1 MQSSRDFSGRR
12 AALKMISATAALGP
26 FVHTTARAADPLFVN
41 TWGGDWDKA
50 AIAHL
55 FTPYIK
61 ATGVEIR
68 TVSPVSYAKLAAQ
81 ARTGQYEFDVTTL
94 GGSELVRAQEAGLIE
109 PVDTSIVNMAALAPG
124 QHFLNGV
131 ASHAFATVV
140 AYRKDKYPNGGPQSW
155 KDFWNTTKYPGA
167 RSMQRYAARVLPLA
181 LLADGVPADKLYP
194 LDLDRGFASLDKIKK
209 DIRVWW
215 TQGQQSQQLLRDGE
229 VDAIAIWTGRVVDL
243 QRQNVPVELVW
254 NQAQIDRAYWVV
266 AKGTPRAKQ
275 AWQFINT
282 ALKAENLAPF
292 CVQASLSPVNPA
304 VFSQIAEKD
313 ARLMPTNPVNYKTA
327 VEQDFVKL
335 GPQMAD
341 LSRRFDQ
348 WVVR

>member
-1 MQSSRDFSGRR
+1 MNFPRDLSGRR
-12 AALKMISATAALGP
+12 QALKLISAAAVLGP
-26 FVHTTARAADPLFVN
+26 FVHTRARAADPLFVN

-50 AIAHL
+50 ANAHL
-55 FTPYIK
+55 FTPYTK
-61 ATGVEIR
+61 ASGVEIR

-94 GGSELVRAQEAGLIE
+94 GGSELIRAAEAGLIE
-109 PVDTSIVNMAALAPG
+109 PIDKSIVNMGALSG
-124 QHFLNGV
+124 DQVLLNGI

-155 KDFWNTTKYPGA
+155 KDFWNTSKFPGP

-194 LDLDRGFASLDKIKK
+194 LDLDRGFASLDKVKK

-229 VDAIAIWTGRVVDL
+229 VNTIAIWTGRVVDL
-243 QRQNVPVELVW
+243 QRQNVPIELVW

-304 VFSQIAEKD
+304 VFAQISKED
-313 ARLMPTNPVNYKTA
+313 ARLMPTNPVNYKNA

-335 GPQMAD
+335 GPQMPE